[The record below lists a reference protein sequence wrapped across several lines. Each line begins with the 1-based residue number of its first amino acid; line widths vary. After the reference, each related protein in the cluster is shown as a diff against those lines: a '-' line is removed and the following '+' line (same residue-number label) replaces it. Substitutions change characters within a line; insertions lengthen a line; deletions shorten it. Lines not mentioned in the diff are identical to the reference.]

1 MRAGGDDWPPP
12 RSSPADWPAMTG
24 APLRVPVADAEIA
37 DLMWRHAG
45 VFRDRDGLEH
55 AARVLDDAWAVL
67 TAGLRQGRRLDADVW
82 RAASLIVV
90 GRLIARAALRREES
104 RGAHW
109 RADFPE
115 KDDVRWDRH
124 AGDEFAIP

>member
-1 MRAGGDDWPPP
+1 
-12 RSSPADWPAMTG
+12 
-24 APLRVPVADAEIA
+24 V
-37 DLMWRHAG
+37 
-45 VFRDRDGLEH
+45 
-55 AARVLDDAWAVL
+55 AARRRLSRSRRPAARRTRPGRTWSSL
-67 TAGLRQGRRLDADVW
+67 TAGLRQGRRVDADAW

-115 KDDVRWDRH
+115 KDDVRWNRH
-124 AGDEFAIP
+124 AGDEFAIT